1 MLGGMFQWWRERRRQ
16 QILAQGFPQL
26 WRNIM
31 ERNVVLV
38 ARLSEG
44 DRKRLEDLVLVF
56 LAEKNLEGCG
66 GLELTDEIR
75 VTVATGAC
83 ILLLG
88 LRHDLYRSVH
98 SVLIY
103 PSTVRPPERPLGVF
117 EVRTQ
122 ASPAIHP
129 LLGEAHLGGPVIVVW
144 DAAKRGFRHPESGHN
159 VVFHE
164 FAHKLDMLDGRVDGT
179 PPLRGSAELAR
190 WARVCTAA
198 YLELKDRSERG
209 EQSFM
214 DAYGAHSEA
223 EFFAVATEVFFDRP
237 QSLQHQ
243 QPELYDVLRDF
254 YNQDPARWDVT
265 SVGEH
270 A

>member
-1 MLGGMFQWWRERRRQ
+1 MLHWWRDWRRQ
-16 QILAQGFPQL
+16 RIVAKEFPEA
-26 WRNIM
+26 WREIM
-31 ERNVVLV
+31 QRNVALV
-38 ARLSEG
+38 ARLNERE
-44 DRKRLEDLVLVF
+44 RKRLEDLVQVF

-88 LRHDLYRSVH
+88 LNHDLYRSVQ

-122 ASPAIHP
+122 ASPSIHP
-129 LLGEAHLGGPVIVVW
+129 LLGEAHLRGPVILVW
-144 DAAKRGFRHPESGHN
+144 DAAKRGCRHPESGHN

-190 WARVCTAA
+190 WARVCSAA
-198 YLELKDRSERG
+198 YLELKGLSERG
-209 EQSFM
+209 ERSFM

-237 QSLQHQ
+237 QHLQHQ
-243 QPELYDVLRDF
+243 QPALYDVLRDF
-254 YNQDPARWDVT
+254 YNQDPARWDAT
-265 SVGEH
+265 TVGEH